1 MNRRHVIEDSFSED
15 DDDRIKFTKTEGED
29 SPNEDDLDKSID
41 IDALINEQPS
51 TETSSRIKKVR
62 LNILSDHVH
71 HPIEFYGGSWVIFY

>member
-41 IDALINEQPS
+41 IDALINEEPS
-51 TETSSRIKKVR
+51 TETSSGIKKVR
-62 LNILSDHVH
+62 LSNSLIMYISDRLNFMVAV
-71 HPIEFYGGSWVIFY
+71 G